1 MSKEKMSFLELIGFT
16 IKGSQDLS
24 LLDQLYGLKYETKR
38 RIVAEIQKDITEQI
52 FTALSK
58 YSVLAVTNINIEARE
73 QGVPMEQLIP
83 VQYGDMFLHE
93 IEQLIKIDLE
103 NNAADKTKK
112 GNLE

>member
-38 RIVAEIQKDITEQI
+38 RIVAEIQKDIVEQI
-52 FTALSK
+52 INGLHK
-58 YSVLAVTNINIEARE
+58 YSLLAVTNINAEARE
-73 QGVPMEQLIP
+73 QGCPIENLIP
-83 VQYGDMFLHE
+83 AQYGDMLLNE

-103 NNAADKTKK
+103 RNATDKTVK

>member
-1 MSKEKMSFLELIGFT
+1 MGREKMSFLELIGFT

-38 RIVAEIQKDITEQI
+38 RIVAEIQKDIVEQI
-52 FTALSK
+52 INGLHK
-58 YSVLAVTNINIEARE
+58 YSLLAVTNINTEARE
-73 QGVPMEQLIP
+73 QGCP
-83 VQYGDMFLHE
+83 VENLMPAQYGDMVLNE

-103 NNAADKTKK
+103 RNATDKTVK

>member
-1 MSKEKMSFLELIGFT
+1 MSFLELIGFT

-38 RIVAEIQKDITEQI
+38 RIVAEIQKDIVEQI
-52 FTALSK
+52 INGLHK
-58 YSVLAVTNINIEARE
+58 YSLLAVTNINAEARE
-73 QGVPMEQLIP
+73 QGCSVEYLIP
-83 VQYGDMFLHE
+83 AQYGDMVLNE

-103 NNAADKTKK
+103 RNATDKTTK